1 MKTMTMIALA
11 ACAAMFA
18 GCASTKASWGGEELV
33 RGADGLPIF
42 DRDGKVQVVKK
53 PVEISAWRHWFD
65 SEISKAR
72 FGIDKEGRIDFDL
85 NGYNGA
91 TSEQFGLWTKEM
103 WAGMGAIARL
113 AAAAYNPAASA
124 VPLSAE
130 AANGEDVSQL
140 VKAKS
145 DADVAL
151 AKTRNELAVAKM
163 NNEALRK
170 TLTAFVAGGGNLANA
185 TTTCADGSCTV
196 TDGNVTCRDGV
207 CSPSASN

>member
-1 MKTMTMIALA
+1 MKTMMIIALA
-11 ACAAMFA
+11 AFAAMFA

-33 RGADGLPIF
+33 RGADGLPIV
-42 DRDGKVQVVKK
+42 DKDGKVQVVRK

-65 SEISKAR
+65 SEIGRAK
-72 FGIDKEGRIDFDL
+72 FGFDGQGRIDFDL
-85 NGYNGA
+85 DGYNGA

-103 WAGMGAIARL
+103 WGGMGAIARL

-124 VPLSAE
+124 VPLSAD
-130 AANGEDVSQL
+130 AANGEDVGRIL
-140 VKAKS
+140 KAKG

-170 TLTAFVAGGGNLANA
+170 TVTAFVAAGGNLQNA
-185 TTTCADGSCTV
+185 TTACADGSCTV
-196 TDGNVTCRDGV
+196 TDGTVTCTDGV
-207 CSPSASN
+207 CTAK